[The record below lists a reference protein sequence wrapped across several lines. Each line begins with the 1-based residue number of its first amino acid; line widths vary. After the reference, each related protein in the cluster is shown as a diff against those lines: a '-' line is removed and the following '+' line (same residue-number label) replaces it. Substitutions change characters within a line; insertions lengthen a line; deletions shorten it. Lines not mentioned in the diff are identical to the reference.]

1 MDKFRVYGQSR
12 LSGSVNISGA
22 KKRRTSNSFLR
33 LF

>member
-22 KKRRTSNSFLR
+22 KTPHFQFFLR